1 MRTRALAA
9 VLIALASALFFTATY
24 VLNRAIA
31 TSGGHWA
38 WSATLRYFLTLP
50 MLACVLPWRGG
61 FAGVWRAMGAH
72 PRAWLVWSGVGFTL
86 F

>member
-38 WSATLRYFLTLP
+38 WSATLR
-50 MLACVLPWRGG
+50 
-61 FAGVWRAMGAH
+61 
-72 PRAWLVWSGVGFTL
+72 
-86 F
+86 